1 MTESLP
7 ANVTALQELVRSQ
20 QLEIERLKKRPG
32 ALSNTQVLND
42 MEQSETA
49 LTESL
54 KGQLDKIRQEKN
66 RLETELD
73 DRAKMF
79 EASLHNLQARAS
91 SVNLAVDSASSI
103 APSEQVIESND
114 IELLRRQLTKA
125 SETIKN
131 QQVVI
136 KKLNFELEMEQGH
149 VNILRHDNQMLRQMT
164 VDMTALAEQEEEYI
178 SNKLLKRISGLK
190 KEKGE
195 LLIQVEQEEEY
206 LTNTLQKKLSQL
218 QKEKIDMENA
228 LEQEQEYIV
237 NKLQKQLDTL
247 KLQGPGVRSPSLAS
261 DHSVDASGIP
271 TSPSLTAKWKPT
283 HSPTISADYGLH
295 NAGLIDVLRAE
306 IASLRSKMVEM
317 EREYSIKF
325 NQYARAKSELIELRA
340 HAGMSA
346 DDLSAEEV
354 YPPVFKS
361 VPGSPNRMARRS
373 TSISSQRSMTSEGGS
388 HKPVPPLHLDA
399 GSGSNSGAV
408 PSSPNA
414 GTFQHDEASIHSR
427 SRSGSSSSSNTFRKE
442 VPSRRISGG
451 PFGLNALPPQHPPR
465 P

>member
-7 ANVTALQELVRSQ
+7 ANVTALQELVQSQ
-20 QLEIERLKKRPG
+20 QLEIERLKKRAG
-32 ALSNTQVLND
+32 TLSNTQVLND

-54 KGQLDKIRQEKN
+54 KGQLDKIRQEKS

-79 EASLHNLQARAS
+79 EASLDKLQARSS
-91 SVNLAVDSASSI
+91 SVNLAVDNASSI
-103 APSEQVIESND
+103 PPSDQVIESND

-125 SETIKN
+125 SETIKG
-131 QQVVI
+131 QQAVI

-149 VNILRHDNQMLRQMT
+149 VNILRHDNQMLRQTT

-247 KLQGPGVRSPSLAS
+247 KLHGPGVRSPSLAS
-261 DHSVDASGIP
+261 DHSTDASGIP

-283 HSPTISADYGLH
+283 HSPTISSDYGLH
-295 NAGLIDVLRAE
+295 NASLTDVLRAE
-306 IASLRSKMVEM
+306 IASLRGKMAEM
-317 EREYSIKF
+317 EREYAIKF
-325 NQYARAKSELIELRA
+325 NQCARLKSELIELRNQL
-340 HAGMSA
+340 GLPT
-346 DDLSAEEV
+346 DDLSGEDV
-354 YPPVFKS
+354 LPQIFKS
-361 VPGSPNRMARRS
+361 VPGSPNRTARRS
-373 TSISSQRSMTSEGGS
+373 TSISSQRSMTSESGS
-388 HKPVPPLHLDA
+388 QKPVPPLHLDG
-399 GSGSNSGAV
+399 GSSSNSGGL
-408 PSSPNA
+408 PPSPNV
-414 GTFQHDEASIHSR
+414 GTFQHDEIAVNSR

>member
-7 ANVTALQELVRSQ
+7 ADVTALQELVRSQ
-20 QLEIERLKKRPG
+20 QTEIERLKKRTG
-32 ALSNTQVLND
+32 AFSNTQVLNEL
-42 MEQSETA
+42 EQSETA

-54 KGQLDKIRQEKN
+54 KGQLDKIRLEKS

-73 DRAKMF
+73 DRAKIF
-79 EASLHNLQARAS
+79 EASLHRLQARAS
-91 SVNLAVDSASSI
+91 SINPTVENI
-103 APSEQVIESND
+103 PSTEQVIGSDD
-114 IELLRRQLTKA
+114 IELLRQQLTKA
-125 SETIKN
+125 SDTIKN
-131 QQVVI
+131 QEAVI

-247 KLQGPGVRSPSLAS
+247 KLQGAGSIRSPSLTS
-261 DHSVDASGIP
+261 DHSVDASGNP
-271 TSPSLTAKWKPT
+271 TSPSLAEKWKPT

-295 NAGLIDVLRAE
+295 NAGLTDVLRAE
-306 IASLRSKMVEM
+306 IASLRAKMAEM
-317 EREYSIKF
+317 EREYFIKF
-325 NQYARAKSELIELRA
+325 NQCAKLKSELVDLRTQL
-340 HAGMSA
+340 GLPT
-346 DDLSAEEV
+346 DDLSGEEV
-354 YPPVFKS
+354 IASIFKS
-361 VPGSPNRMARRS
+361 VPGSPNRPARRS
-373 TSISSQRSMTSEGGS
+373 ASISSQRSMTSEGGS
-388 HKPVPPLHLDA
+388 HKPVPPLHLD
-399 GSGSNSGAV
+399 GSGSSNSNSGFM
-408 PSSPNA
+408 PPSPNV
-414 GTFQHDEASIHSR
+414 GTFQHEDTSGNSR
-427 SRSGSSSSSNTFRKE
+427 SRSGSSSSSSTFRKE

-451 PFGLNALPPQHPPR
+451 PFGLNTLPPQHPPR

>member
-20 QLEIERLKKRPG
+20 QLEIERLKKRTG

-54 KGQLDKIRQEKN
+54 KGQLDKIRQEKS

-79 EASLHNLQARAS
+79 EASLHKLQARAS

-103 APSEQVIESND
+103 SPSDEVIESND
-114 IELLRRQLTKA
+114 IELLRRKLTKA
-125 SETIKN
+125 SETIKS
-131 QQVVI
+131 QQAVI

-295 NAGLIDVLRAE
+295 NAGLTDVLRAE
-306 IASLRSKMVEM
+306 IASLRGKMVEM

-325 NQYARAKSELIELRA
+325 SQYARAKSELMELRNQ
-340 HAGMSA
+340 AGISA
-346 DDLSAEEV
+346 DDLSVEDV

-361 VPGSPNRMARRS
+361 VPGSPNRTARRS
-373 TSISSQRSMTSEGGS
+373 TSISSQRSMASESGS
-388 HKPVPPLHLDA
+388 HKPVPPLHLD
-399 GSGSNSGAV
+399 GSSSSNSIAM
-408 PSSPNA
+408 PPSPNV
-414 GTFQHDEASIHSR
+414 GTFQHEETSASSR

-442 VPSRRISGG
+442 MPSRRISGG

>member
-7 ANVTALQELVRSQ
+7 ANVTVLQELVRSQ

-54 KGQLDKIRQEKN
+54 KGQLDKIRQEKS

-125 SETIKN
+125 SETIKS

-283 HSPTISADYGLH
+283 HSPTISTDYGLH
-295 NAGLIDVLRAE
+295 NTGLIDVLRAE

-361 VPGSPNRMARRS
+361 VPGSPNRTARRS

>member
-20 QLEIERLKKRPG
+20 QLEIERLKKRTG

-54 KGQLDKIRQEKN
+54 KGQLDKIRQEKS

-79 EASLHNLQARAS
+79 EASLHKLQARAS

-125 SETIKN
+125 SETIKS
-131 QQVVI
+131 QQAVI

-295 NAGLIDVLRAE
+295 NAGLTDVLRAE

-325 NQYARAKSELIELRA
+325 NQYARAKSELIELRS

-346 DDLSAEEV
+346 DDLSIEDV

-361 VPGSPNRMARRS
+361 VPGSPNRTARRS

-388 HKPVPPLHLDA
+388 HKPVPPLHLD
-399 GSGSNSGAV
+399 GSSSSNSGAV
-408 PSSPNA
+408 PSSPNV
-414 GTFQHDEASIHSR
+414 GTFQHDEASINSR